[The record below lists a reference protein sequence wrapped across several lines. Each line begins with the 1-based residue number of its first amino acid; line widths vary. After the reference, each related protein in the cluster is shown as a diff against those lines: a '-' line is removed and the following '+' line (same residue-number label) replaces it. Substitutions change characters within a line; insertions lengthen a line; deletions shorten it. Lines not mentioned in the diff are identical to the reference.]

1 MAKKGIIIVGEIF
14 LNYNNQHIKN
24 KMLFVCKGRDAIV
37 KQLVKGHKAKKK
49 GGGMKCTIHY
59 TLIIVAIGA
68 PNGRF
73 LKLQTSVPISKI
85 KN

>member
-49 GGGMKCTIHY
+49 KKNMKCKIH
-59 TLIIVAIGA
+59 
-68 PNGRF
+68 
-73 LKLQTSVPISKI
+73 
-85 KN
+85 